1 MTRTLAEPVAP
12 AGPDDGPAEDPHDAQ
27 RVLGARGL
35 LRVFNEAGVLL
46 AADVHVATR
55 LAELAGERDETVLL
69 AVALAVRAVRNGSV
83 CIDLATAW
91 QADPA
96 LPWPAAGPWL
106 DAVRASALSG
116 DGRPLRVEYGLL
128 YLDRYHRQEV
138 AVCADLLAREAA
150 DPPAVDADRLAG
162 ALGRLFPATG
172 AADEADQRDAAA
184 LAATR
189 WTTIVGGGPGTG
201 KTTTVARVLALLL
214 DQPGP
219 RPRVA
224 LAAPTGKAATR
235 LQEAVRGVAREL
247 DPADRHDLPTVTAST
262 LHRLLGWKPGN
273 RTRFRHD
280 RQNRLPFDVVVVD
293 ETSMVSLTLMARLLE
308 SLRPD
313 ARLILLGDPDQLASV
328 EAGAV
333 LADLVGGLRARR
345 DHAVAILGRTFRFG
359 GAIADLAAA
368 IRDGRVD
375 DALAVIDRADASV
388 QMVANADAARVD
400 VADAALGI
408 TEAARLGDGAEA
420 LRRVD
425 RHRLLCA
432 HRTGPLGVQEWSAQI
447 QRWLSAAGL
456 VEARVG
462 AWYVGQPLLVTENDY
477 ALGLFNGDVGV
488 VVADAEG
495 GVRAVFAAADGAF
508 RSFAPRRLGSV
519 QTVHAMTVHRGQ
531 GSQFDVV
538 TLVLPEAD
546 SPLSTR
552 ELVYTAVTRA
562 RQRVRLVGTVDQLRA
577 AIDRPAARA
586 SGLRQRL
593 RDAPA

>member
-1 MTRTLAEPVAP
+1 MGRPASAARDDAP
-12 AGPDDGPAEDPHDAQ
+12 PEDPRDPQ
-27 RVLGARGL
+27 RVLGARGP
-35 LRVFNEAGVLL
+35 LRVFNEAGVLA
-46 AADVHVATR
+46 AADVHVAAR
-55 LAELAGERDETVLL
+55 LGELAGEADETVLL
-69 AVALAVRAVRNGSV
+69 AVALAVRGVRNGSV
-83 CIDLATAW
+83 CIDLATVA

-96 LPWPAAGPWL
+96 LPWPAAGAWL
-106 DAVRASALSG
+106 DAVRASGLTG
-116 DGRPLRVEYGLL
+116 EGRPLRVEYDLL

-138 AVCADLLAREAA
+138 AVCADLLAREAG
-150 DPPAVDADRLAG
+150 DPPAVDAGRLAR
-162 ALGRLFPATG
+162 ALDRLFPDATG
-172 AADEADQRDAAA
+172 ADGHAGDQRAAAA
-184 LAATR
+184 LAVTR
-189 WTTIVGGGPGTG
+189 WTTIIGGGPGTG

-214 DQPGP
+214 DQPGTP
-219 RPRVA
+219 PRVA

-247 DPADRHDLPTVTAST
+247 GPDDRHDLPTVTAST

-280 RQNRLPFDVVVVD
+280 RWNRLPYDVVVVD
-293 ETSMVSLTLMARLLE
+293 ETSMVSLTLMARLLDA
-308 SLRPD
+308 LRPD

-368 IRDGRVD
+368 IRDGRAD
-375 DALAVIDRADASV
+375 DALAVIQRGDPAVHLAPG
-388 QMVANADAARVD
+388 A
-400 VADAALGI
+400 
-408 TEAARLGDGAEA
+408 EAARADVVEAAAGITAAARAGDGAEA

-432 HRTGPLGVQEWSAQI
+432 HRTGPLGVQEWSGQI
-447 QRWLSAAGL
+447 QRWLSAAEL
-456 VEARVG
+456 VDARVG
-462 AWYVGQPLLVTENDY
+462 EWYVGQPLLVTENDY

-488 VVADAEG
+488 VVADDEG

-508 RSFAPRRLGSV
+508 RSFAPRRLGGV

-531 GSQFDVV
+531 GSQFDAV

-546 SPLSTR
+546 SPLCTR

-562 RQRVRLVGTVDQLRA
+562 RRRVRVVGTEDQLRA

-593 RDAPA
+593 RDAPG

>member
-1 MTRTLAEPVAP
+1 MRSSPLT
-12 AGPDDGPAEDPHDAQ
+12 GQ
-27 RVLGARGL
+27 
-35 LRVFNEAGVLL
+35 
-46 AADVHVATR
+46 
-55 LAELAGERDETVLL
+55 
-69 AVALAVRAVRNGSV
+69 
-83 CIDLATAW
+83 
-91 QADPA
+91 
-96 LPWPAAGPWL
+96 
-106 DAVRASALSG
+106 
-116 DGRPLRVEYGLL
+116 GRPLRVEFGLL
-128 YLDRYHRQEV
+128 YLDRYHRHEV
-138 AVCADLLAREAA
+138 AVHADLLARELS
-150 DPPAVDADRLAG
+150 DPPEVDEARLTA
-162 ALGRLFPATG
+162 ALHRLFPA
-172 AADEADQRDAAA
+172 AAGDPGDQRAAA
-184 LAATR
+184 ARLSATR
-189 WTTIVGGGPGTG
+189 WTAVIGGGPGTG

-214 DQPGP
+214 DQPGV

-247 DPADRHDLPTVTAST
+247 EPRDRHDLPTITAST

-280 RQNRLPFDVVVVD
+280 RRNRLPFDVVVVD

-308 SLRPD
+308 ALRPD

-345 DHAVAILGRTFRFG
+345 DPPVAILRRTYRFG
-359 GAIADLAAA
+359 GAIAELADA
-368 IRDGRVD
+368 IRDGRAD
-375 DALAVIDRADASV
+375 DALAVIARGDPAVEIVPDPAAARADVIAG
-388 QMVANADAARVD
+388 ARAITAA
-400 VADAALGI
+400 AE
-408 TEAARLGDGAEA
+408 TGDGAEA

-432 HRTGPLGVQEWSAQI
+432 HRTGPLGVQEWSRQI
-447 QRWLSAAGL
+447 QRWLTAADVVDPRAG
-456 VEARVG
+456 E
-462 AWYVGQPLLVTENDY
+462 WYVGQPLLVTENDY

-488 VVADAEG
+488 VVADPT
-495 GVRAVFAAADGAF
+495 GVRAVFAAADGEF
-508 RSFAPRRLGSV
+508 RSFAPRRLGAV

-531 GSQFDVV
+531 GSQFDAV

-552 ELVYTAVTRA
+552 ELLYTAVTRA
-562 RQRVRLVGTVDQLRA
+562 RERVRLVGTPDQVRA

-593 RDAPA
+593 RDAAD